1 MCLIFSFDFL
11 AEQKFRE
18 MTDTIFV
25 DIDTESVWHTLTLRV
40 HEYLCAGVQEYRVN
54 EYMDAYESTWICG
67 S

>member
-11 AEQKFRE
+11 AEQKFRK

-25 DIDTESVWHTLTLRV
+25 DIDTVSVWHTLTMRV
-40 HEYLCAGVQEYRVN
+40 HEYLCAGVQVYRVKG
-54 EYMDAYESTWICG
+54 YMDAYESTCICG

>member
-25 DIDTESVWHTLTLRV
+25 DIDTVSVWHTLTMRV

-54 EYMDAYESTWICG
+54 EYMNTYVSTWICV

>member
-25 DIDTESVWHTLTLRV
+25 DIETVSEWHTLTMRV
-40 HEYLCAGVQEYRVN
+40 HEYLCAGVQEYNIN
-54 EYMDAYESTWICG
+54 EYMNAYESTWLCG

>member
-1 MCLIFSFDFL
+1 MCLIFSFVF

-25 DIDTESVWHTLTLRV
+25 DIDTVSVWHTLTMRV
-40 HEYLCAGVQEYRVN
+40 HEYLCAGVKEYRVN
-54 EYMDAYESTWICG
+54 EYKDAYESTWIYG